1 MKYYQVTTPP
11 RIVPN
16 VLTKEQCEKIIAS
29 GTNYVV
35 DELRRDLQKQDQ
47 FSDKETILSRTE
59 SRGVLEKHRKI
70 KYSEIDP
77 VFDTWEGNPVY
88 TCKLIKYETGDHVS
102 AHRDSQWMCL
112 SNYWKPNTNL
122 KSEKV
127 VVIPLNDDYEGG
139 QFIADGNIIPQQ
151 VGTAIELHCDPF
163 SPETSPVH
171 GVTKITKG
179 TRYSLVS
186 WSFS

>member
-16 VLTKEQCEKIIAS
+16 VLTKEECQKIIAS
-29 GTNYVV
+29 GSNYVV

-47 FSDKETILSRTE
+47 FSDKF
-59 SRGVLEKHRKI
+59 RKI
-70 KYSEIDP
+70 KFSEIDP

-122 KSEKV
+122 RAEKV

-139 QFIADGNIIPQQ
+139 DFIADGNTIPQK